1 MGLLL
6 DFIEITKDLEG
17 DILELGTYK
26 GGTTI
31 MFAKLLQEFKSGK
44 KVFACDTFT
53 GFPYDDLDP
62 TEQNK
67 IGNLRDTSF

>member
-1 MGLLL
+1 
-6 DFIEITKDLEG
+6 
-17 DILELGTYK
+17 
-26 GGTTI
+26 
-31 MFAKLLQEFKSGK
+31 MFAKLLQEFKSEK